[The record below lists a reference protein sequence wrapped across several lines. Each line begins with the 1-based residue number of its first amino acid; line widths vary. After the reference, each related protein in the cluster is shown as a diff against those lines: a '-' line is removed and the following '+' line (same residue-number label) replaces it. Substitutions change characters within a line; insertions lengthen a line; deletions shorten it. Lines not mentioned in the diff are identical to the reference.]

1 MNRVQPDRLA
11 HLLASGVV
19 VGLPLLLVLEEW
31 AAAVTP
37 GYSRVGQ
44 TISEL
49 SAPGALYPVIIH
61 ATFMTN
67 GLLVLALGVGV
78 ARVLG
83 HHWPGRLTALFLLF
97 YGVAYLVSG
106 IFPDDSERVL
116 PGRLTE
122 NLVHDLTAQAGVAS
136 VMVAL
141 AAGAWAMAHG
151 RAWRGV
157 ASVMAAL
164 AAGAWAMA
172 HGRAW
177 RGVASLGLGALAVDA
192 ALVVPLLADWWL
204 GYHGPFERVMFL
216 VTLAWVELLALRVR
230 RAAAPARYH
239 VAQPVDEVRG

>member
-11 HLLASGVV
+11 NLLASGVV

-49 SAPGALYPVIIH
+49 STPGAPYPLIIH

-83 HHWPGRLTALFLLF
+83 HHWPGRLTAIFLLF

-116 PGRLTE
+116 AGSLTE
-122 NLVHDLTAQAGVAS
+122 NLVHDLTAQA
-136 VMVAL
+136 
-141 AAGAWAMAHG
+141 
-151 RAWRGV
+151 GV

-192 ALVVPLLADWWL
+192 ALVVPLLADCWL
-204 GYHGPFERVMFL
+204 GYHGLFERVMFL
-216 VTLAWVELLALRVR
+216 VTLAWIELLVLRVR